1 MLKFYPD
8 KTKIIF
14 FDLEYFVPLESR
26 NRKDVS
32 GMVFCPFCPDHQ
44 ILGGSFRTYY
54 PMLDKLNNNVQ
65 IWNFETGSEKS
76 TLIEIFKLIER
87 EWKPLEKRE
96 DHASLML
103 SGIGISHSDI
113 PALITKLNYYKISSP
128 ERIHELIYGSRHI
141 DLSIAT
147 YCQFS
152 FKNSFFAYPKSKS
165 QLYQKYLSGK
175 KMESG
180 KAVWDM
186 VDNKDYNAI
195 KSRSEEEI
203 NDSVAI
209 YKAMFQLKRKNDLSL
224 DKLKKIEKH
233 MATGNNI

>member
-1 MLKFYPD
+1 
-8 KTKIIF
+8 
-14 FDLEYFVPLESR
+14 
-26 NRKDVS
+26 
-32 GMVFCPFCPDHQ
+32 MVFCPFLPDHQ

-65 IWNFETGSEKS
+65 IWNFETGSEKN

-87 EWKPLEKRE
+87 EWKPLEKSE

-103 SGIGISHSDI
+103 SGIGICHSDI
-113 PALITKLNYYKISSP
+113 PALITKLNYYKLSSP
-128 ERIHELIYGSRHI
+128 ERIHELFYGSRHI

-152 FKNSFFAYPKSKS
+152 FNNSFFSYPKSKS

-175 KMESG
+175 KMGSG

-209 YKAMFQLKRKNDLSL
+209 YKAMFQLKKKNDLSL
-224 DKLKKIEKH
+224 DKLKKIEKQ
-233 MATGNNI
+233 MAAGNNI

>member
-1 MLKFYPD
+1 MIKFYPD

-26 NRKDVS
+26 NRKSVT
-32 GMVFCPFCPDHQ
+32 GMVFCPFFPDHE

-54 PMLDKLNNNVQ
+54 PMLDKLDKNKQV
-65 IWNFETGSEKS
+65 WNFETGSERS
-76 TLIEIFKLIER
+76 TLIEIFNLIES
-87 EWKPLEKRE
+87 EWKPVEKKE
-96 DHASLML
+96 KHGSLML

-113 PALITKLNYYKISSP
+113 PALVTRLNYHRISSP

-152 FKNSFFAYPKSKS
+152 FNNSFFVYPKSKS
-165 QLYQKYLSGK
+165 QLYQKYLLGE
-175 KMESG
+175 KMETG

-186 VDNKDYNAI
+186 FDNKDYDAI
-195 KSRSEEEI
+195 KFRSEEEV
-203 NDSVAI
+203 NDILAI
-209 YKAMFQLKRKNDLSL
+209 YKGMFRLKRKNDQALE
-224 DKLKKIEKH
+224 KLKKIEKYLQ
-233 MATGNNI
+233 AGNNI